1 MVRSVFGMEGSI
13 MGQIRHGCAPTT
25 QAIKATIQRSQ
36 AMNAA
41 PSREDGIKVKTVAKW
56 RKRETLDNRKTGL
69 MEPSLTELGL
79 TELGLTELGLTVLNP
94 AEETMVVALGVIRC
108 FRLMIA
114 CMLCNLLA
122 QNVPSVSD
130 KCVLAHS

>member
-1 MVRSVFGMEGSI
+1 

-69 MEPSLTELGL
+69 MEPSLTEP
-79 TELGLTELGLTVLNP
+79 GLTVLNP

-114 CMLCNLLA
+114 CMLCTRR
-122 QNVPSVSD
+122 S
-130 KCVLAHS
+130 HI

>member
-1 MVRSVFGMEGSI
+1 
-13 MGQIRHGCAPTT
+13 
-25 QAIKATIQRSQ
+25 
-36 AMNAA
+36 MNAA
-41 PSREDGIKVKTVAKW
+41 PSREDGINVKTVAKW
-56 RKRETLDNRKTGL
+56 RERETLDNRKTGL
-69 MEPSLTELGL
+69 TELGL
-79 TELGLTELGLTVLNP
+79 TEPGLTVLNP

>member
-1 MVRSVFGMEGSI
+1 
-13 MGQIRHGCAPTT
+13 MGKIRHVCAPTT

-41 PSREDGIKVKTVAKW
+41 PSREDGINVKTVAKW

-69 MEPSLTELGL
+69 MEPS
-79 TELGLTELGLTVLNP
+79 LTELGLTVLNP

>member
-1 MVRSVFGMEGSI
+1 

-41 PSREDGIKVKTVAKW
+41 PSREDGINVKTVAKW
-56 RKRETLDNRKTGL
+56 RERETLDNRKTGL
-69 MEPSLTELGL
+69 TELGL
-79 TELGLTELGLTVLNP
+79 TEPGLTVLNP

>member
-1 MVRSVFGMEGSI
+1 

-41 PSREDGIKVKTVAKW
+41 PSREDGINVKTVAKW
-56 RKRETLDNRKTGL
+56 RERETLDNRKT
-69 MEPSLTELGL
+69 GL

>member
-1 MVRSVFGMEGSI
+1 

-56 RKRETLDNRKTGL
+56 RKRETLDNRKTSL
-69 MEPSLTELGL
+69 MEPSLTELGLTELGL

-94 AEETMVVALGVIRC
+94 AEETIVVALGVIRC

-122 QNVPSVSD
+122 QNVPGFSD

>member
-1 MVRSVFGMEGSI
+1 

-41 PSREDGIKVKTVAKW
+41 PSREDGINVKTVAKW

-69 MEPSLTELGL
+69 TELGL
-79 TELGLTELGLTVLNP
+79 TEPGLTVLNP

-130 KCVLAHS
+130 KCVLANS

>member
-1 MVRSVFGMEGSI
+1 
-13 MGQIRHGCAPTT
+13 
-25 QAIKATIQRSQ
+25 
-36 AMNAA
+36 MNAA
-41 PSREDGIKVKTVAKW
+41 PSREDGIKVKTVVKW

-69 MEPSLTELGL
+69 MEPSLTEP
-79 TELGLTELGLTVLNP
+79 GLTVLNP
-94 AEETMVVALGVIRC
+94 AEETMVVALGVIHC

-122 QNVPSVSD
+122 QNVPSISD

>member
-1 MVRSVFGMEGSI
+1 MEGSI

-79 TELGLTELGLTVLNP
+79 TEPGLTVLNP

-122 QNVPSVSD
+122 QNVPSFSD

>member
-1 MVRSVFGMEGSI
+1 

-79 TELGLTELGLTVLNP
+79 TEPGLTVLNP

-114 CMLCNLLA
+114 CMLCTRRSH
-122 QNVPSVSD
+122 NVPSVGD

>member
-1 MVRSVFGMEGSI
+1 
-13 MGQIRHGCAPTT
+13 MGQIRHGS
-25 QAIKATIQRSQ
+25 RSQ

-41 PSREDGIKVKTVAKW
+41 PSREDGINVKTVAKW
-56 RKRETLDNRKTGL
+56 RERETLDNRKTG
-69 MEPSLTELGL
+69 LTELGL

-114 CMLCNLLA
+114 CMLCTRR
-122 QNVPSVSD
+122 S
-130 KCVLAHS
+130 HI

>member
-13 MGQIRHGCAPTT
+13 MGQISHGCAPTT

-41 PSREDGIKVKTVAKW
+41 PSREDGINVKTVAKW
-56 RKRETLDNRKTGL
+56 RERETFDNRKT
-69 MEPSLTELGL
+69 GL

>member
-1 MVRSVFGMEGSI
+1 

-41 PSREDGIKVKTVAKW
+41 PSREDGINVKTVAKW
-56 RKRETLDNRKTGL
+56 RERETLDNRKTG
-69 MEPSLTELGL
+69 LTELGL
-79 TELGLTELGLTVLNP
+79 TELGLTELGLTEPGLTVLNP

-114 CMLCNLLA
+114 CMLCNLLT

>member
-1 MVRSVFGMEGSI
+1 

-41 PSREDGIKVKTVAKW
+41 PSREDGINVKTVAKW

-69 MEPSLTELGL
+69 MEPS
-79 TELGLTELGLTVLNP
+79 LTELGLTVLNP

-114 CMLCNLLA
+114 CMLCTRR
-122 QNVPSVSD
+122 S
-130 KCVLAHS
+130 HI

>member
-1 MVRSVFGMEGSI
+1 

-41 PSREDGIKVKTVAKW
+41 PSREDGINVKTVAKW
-56 RKRETLDNRKTGL
+56 RERETLDNHKTG
-69 MEPSLTELGL
+69 LTELGL
-79 TELGLTELGLTVLNP
+79 TELGLTELGLTELGLTELGLTEPGLTVLNP

-114 CMLCNLLA
+114 CMLCTRR
-122 QNVPSVSD
+122 S
-130 KCVLAHS
+130 HI

>member
-1 MVRSVFGMEGSI
+1 

-79 TELGLTELGLTVLNP
+79 TVLNP

-122 QNVPSVSD
+122 QNVPSISD

>member
-1 MVRSVFGMEGSI
+1 

-69 MEPSLTELGL
+69 MEPSLTEP
-79 TELGLTELGLTVLNP
+79 GLTVLNP

-122 QNVPSVSD
+122 QNVPSDSD

>member
-1 MVRSVFGMEGSI
+1 

-41 PSREDGIKVKTVAKW
+41 PSREDGINVKTVAKW
-56 RKRETLDNRKTGL
+56 RERETLDNRKTGL

>member
-1 MVRSVFGMEGSI
+1 

-41 PSREDGIKVKTVAKW
+41 PSREDGINVKTVAKW

-69 MEPSLTELGL
+69 M
-79 TELGLTELGLTVLNP
+79 ELGLTVLNP

>member
-69 MEPSLTELGL
+69 TELGLTELGL

-108 FRLMIA
+108 LRLMIA
-114 CMLCNLLA
+114 CMLCTRR
-122 QNVPSVSD
+122 S
-130 KCVLAHS
+130 HI

>member
-1 MVRSVFGMEGSI
+1 
-13 MGQIRHGCAPTT
+13 
-25 QAIKATIQRSQ
+25 
-36 AMNAA
+36 MNAA
-41 PSREDGIKVKTVAKW
+41 PSREDGINVKTVAKW
-56 RKRETLDNRKTGL
+56 RERETLDNRKT
-69 MEPSLTELGL
+69 GL

-122 QNVPSVSD
+122 QNVPSFSD

>member
-1 MVRSVFGMEGSI
+1 MEGSI

-79 TELGLTELGLTVLNP
+79 TEPGLTVLNP

>member
-41 PSREDGIKVKTVAKW
+41 PSREDGIMVKTVAKW
-56 RKRETLDNRKTGL
+56 RERETLDNRKTGL
-69 MEPSLTELGL
+69 MEPS
-79 TELGLTELGLTVLNP
+79 LTELGLTVLNP

-122 QNVPSVSD
+122 QNVPSISD

>member
-1 MVRSVFGMEGSI
+1 

-79 TELGLTELGLTVLNP
+79 TVLNP

-122 QNVPSVSD
+122 HNVPSVSD

>member
-69 MEPSLTELGL
+69 MEPSLTEP
-79 TELGLTELGLTVLNP
+79 GLTVLNP

>member
-1 MVRSVFGMEGSI
+1 
-13 MGQIRHGCAPTT
+13 
-25 QAIKATIQRSQ
+25 
-36 AMNAA
+36 MNAA
-41 PSREDGIKVKTVAKW
+41 PSREDGINVKTVAKW

-69 MEPSLTELGL
+69 MEPS
-79 TELGLTELGLTVLNP
+79 LTELGLTVLNP

>member
-1 MVRSVFGMEGSI
+1 

-41 PSREDGIKVKTVAKW
+41 PSREDGINVKTVAKW
-56 RKRETLDNRKTGL
+56 RECETLDNRKTGL
-69 MEPSLTELGL
+69 TELGL
-79 TELGLTELGLTVLNP
+79 TEPGLTVLNP

>member
-1 MVRSVFGMEGSI
+1 
-13 MGQIRHGCAPTT
+13 MGQIRHVCAPTT

-79 TELGLTELGLTVLNP
+79 TVLNP

>member
-41 PSREDGIKVKTVAKW
+41 PSREDGINVKTVAKW

-79 TELGLTELGLTVLNP
+79 TVLNP

-108 FRLMIA
+108 LRLMIA
-114 CMLCNLLA
+114 CMLCTRR
-122 QNVPSVSD
+122 S
-130 KCVLAHS
+130 HI

>member
-1 MVRSVFGMEGSI
+1 MEGGI

-41 PSREDGIKVKTVAKW
+41 PSREDGINVKTVAKW

-79 TELGLTELGLTVLNP
+79 TKPGLTVLNP

-108 FRLMIA
+108 LRLMIA
-114 CMLCNLLA
+114 CMLCTRR
-122 QNVPSVSD
+122 S
-130 KCVLAHS
+130 HI

>member
-1 MVRSVFGMEGSI
+1 
-13 MGQIRHGCAPTT
+13 
-25 QAIKATIQRSQ
+25 
-36 AMNAA
+36 MNAA

-56 RKRETLDNRKTGL
+56 RKSETLDNRKTGL

-79 TELGLTELGLTVLNP
+79 TELGLTEPGLTVLNP

>member
-1 MVRSVFGMEGSI
+1 MEGSI

-79 TELGLTELGLTVLNP
+79 TELGLTVLNP

>member
-1 MVRSVFGMEGSI
+1 
-13 MGQIRHGCAPTT
+13 
-25 QAIKATIQRSQ
+25 
-36 AMNAA
+36 MNAA
-41 PSREDGIKVKTVAKW
+41 PSREDGINVKTVAEW
-56 RKRETLDNRKTGL
+56 RERETLDNRKTGL
-69 MEPSLTELGL
+69 MEPS
-79 TELGLTELGLTVLNP
+79 LTELGLTVLNP